1 MRSKP
6 HMIIDSTP
14 RQFFPD
20 FNLNE
25 QEWDNFQ
32 KVVQNPPKPNKEL
45 KKLLEPLTPTAKEG
59 TQA

>member
-1 MRSKP
+1 
-6 HMIIDSTP
+6 MIIDSTP